1 MAVSK
6 EAWARRW
13 RRLLSPTTRRYGEP
27 GSGPQSELTPTI
39 CFGLLGEPE
48 QLSLEGLVADHRY
61 PFPETPRTAADDD
74 QGK

>member
-1 MAVSK
+1 MVVGM

-13 RRLLSPTTRRYGEP
+13 RRLLSAATRRRAEP
-27 GSGPQSELTPTI
+27 GSAPQSEFVPTI